1 MSNLVIAM
9 PNYKCLSCGRIN
21 HDYSQESYCNLNCA
35 WNHKIKLALEEHDKD
50 KNETLNKI
58 CELEDRISELKDRIS
73 ELKDRISELEDRIND
88 YMTT

>member
-1 MSNLVIAM
+1 LVHNNSIMSNFAIAM

-21 HDYSQESYCNLNCA
+21 HDYPPESYCNLNCA

-50 KNETLNKI
+50 NETLNKI

-73 ELKDRISELEDRIND
+73 ELEDRIND